1 MEKRINKEKIILI
14 LILLVFGILIT
25 FLAFKLRMGISPD
38 SFYHLEVSKV
48 YSTTLGIPDNTP
60 DTYKYR
66 DITRIAYLYFWING
80 RVLNI
85 NNGFINEVI
94 LLRIVNVIYS
104 FGTVF
109 VMYLLSKE
117 IIKKRY
123 DRVLPLFFL
132 TSTLM
137 FVFLS
142 SSINYDNLANLLSIL
157 SIFFF
162 VKFVKSK
169 LDIKYLLWMILFLC
183 LGGLTKFTVLP
194 LAFILIVLSIVDIFR
209 KIDLLRSIKLNKY
222 FLLLIPILFFGILN
236 IELYGT
242 NILKYGGLEPA
253 CEKILT
259 HEQCLTN
266 GVYFRDNVTFPST
279 KIDNFGDIFNLI
291 QSGDRVSPFGYFF
304 KWVPNF
310 VMKIYGIMGDSS
322 LFMNSIYTYVYIGV
336 FLISIL
342 LGLIYYKKWKILDIY
357 FVLIFLF
364 YMLILFIFQNYDMYL
379 KHNHFYLGLQGRYI
393 FPVISIMY
401 ILFTK
406 SIFMINNKWLR
417 YIILIPIIILFIYSC
432 IPFFFTNVENW
443 WLSGAIN

>member
-1 MEKRINKEKIILI
+1 LEKRINKEKIILI

-25 FLAFKLRMGISPD
+25 FLAFKLRMGVSPD
-38 SFYHLEVSKV
+38 SFYHLEVSKA

-66 DITRIAYLYFWING
+66 DITRIAYLYFWVNG
-80 RVLNI
+80 RILNI
-85 NNGFINEVI
+85 NNGFINEIIV
-94 LLRIVNVIYS
+94 LRIVNVLYS
-104 FGTVF
+104 LGTVY

-117 IIKKRY
+117 IIKKRFE
-123 DRVLPLFFL
+123 RLLPLFFL

-169 LDIKYLLWMILFLC
+169 LDIKHLLFMFLFLC

-194 LAFILIVLSIVDIFR
+194 LAFILTVLSIVDIFKKR
-209 KIDLLRSIKLNKY
+209 ELLKSIKINKY
-222 FLLLIPILFFGILN
+222 FLLLIPILFLGILN
-236 IELYGT
+236 VELYGT
-242 NILKYGGLEPA
+242 NIFKYGGLEPA

-259 HEQCLTN
+259 HEQCLSN
-266 GVYFRDNVTFPST
+266 GVYYRDNVTLPGI
-279 KIDNFGDIFNLI
+279 KIDNFGDIVNLV
-291 QSGDRVSPFGYFF
+291 QSGDRISPLGYFF
-304 KWVPNF
+304 KWIPNF

-322 LFMNSIYTYVYIGV
+322 LFMNSIFTYVYIGI

-342 LGLIYYKKWKILDIY
+342 LGLIYYKKWKVLDIY
-357 FVLIFLF
+357 LVLIFLF

-406 SIFMINNKWLR
+406 SFTFIKYKWLK
-417 YIILIPIIILFIYSC
+417 YLILIPIIILFIYSC
-432 IPFFFTNVENW
+432 IPFFFSNVEDW
-443 WLSGAIN
+443 WLSGV